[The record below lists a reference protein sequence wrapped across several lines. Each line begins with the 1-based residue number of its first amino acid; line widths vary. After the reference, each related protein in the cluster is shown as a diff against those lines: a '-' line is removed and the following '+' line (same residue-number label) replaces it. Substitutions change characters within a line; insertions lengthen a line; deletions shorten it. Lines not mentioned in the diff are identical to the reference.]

1 MSILSNRRYMVAV
14 SCLLVIAAGIT
25 LLGVGTGLG
34 IPIATIVGVLCV
46 GSGCI
51 GYMFARM
58 A

>member
-14 SCLLVIAAGIT
+14 SCLLVMAVGVT
-25 LLGVGTGLG
+25 LLGVGAGLG
-34 IPIATIVGVLCV
+34 IPIATIFGILCV
-46 GSGCI
+46 GISCV